1 MPDHYTRLLEW
12 RREEAATRGLHKL
25 PSDFYTST
33 ESYLAET
40 RATFEAELRSNPG
53 GRKGDL
59 ARQTYL
65 RAAQVARDI
74 VESRMMKVLTLAFQS
89 SVGSGRDLGN
99 ALPPERQLYEAL
111 AEALRGHRRKSAPY
125 LETAS
130 APPSPV
136 GDADPAPTPAAAAR
150 SAPTA
155 PRAREPPALTVVRV
169 LKDGRPVELGGETID
184 LRKEDLL
191 SLPEETARLLI
202 DAKVAERVATGS
214 AKSTT

>member
-25 PSDFYTST
+25 PTDFYSST
-33 ESYLAET
+33 EAYLAET
-40 RATFEAELRSNPG
+40 RSTFEAELRANPG

-74 VESRMMKVLTLAFQS
+74 IESRMMKVLTLAFQS
-89 SVGSGRDLGN
+89 SLGSGRDLGN
-99 ALPPERQLYEAL
+99 ALPPERQLFDSL
-111 AEALRGHRRKSAPY
+111 AATLRAHRSGVAPY
-125 LETAS
+125 LEGGAAQAPAAPTGSAAPA
-130 APPSPV
+130 APPR
-136 GDADPAPTPAAAAR
+136 APSARAGAPAAT
-150 SAPTA
+150 PH
-155 PRAREPPALTVVRV
+155 TVVRV

-202 DAKVAERVATGS
+202 EAKVAERVTS
-214 AKSTT
+214 AAAKPTT